1 MGVIQSGLNQSLAL
15 GAAIYTQT
23 PAYRNKAEQNVKK
36 RELEKAQKK
45 ADATKKV
52 AETPGLT
59 KQQKEFAT
67 KQAESAGKAV
77 YELDPTAQNLQNIQF
92 APTKTISQSS
102 SVGANQELTNS
113 SFQEFLMRRRR
124 YYAIER
130 EVVNNMAK
138 QKALEQSK
146 QMSEIKQHAKYSD
159 EDDFSNPYVGW

>member
-23 PAYRNKAEQNVKK
+23 PTYKNKAEQNLKR

-45 ADATKKV
+45 ADAAKEV

-59 KQQKEFAT
+59 KQQKEYAT

-92 APTKTISQSS
+92 TPAETVSKSS
-102 SVGANQELTNS
+102 SVGEKQEITRSHVQEYLIARKKEAIKRAEANRMAQ
-113 SFQEFLMRRRR
+113 QK
-124 YYAIER
+124 AIEQ
-130 EVVNNMAK
+130 AK
-138 QKALEQSK
+138 Q
-146 QMSEIKQHAKYSD
+146 MNEIKQHTKYSE
-159 EDDFSNPYVGW
+159 EDDFYNPYVGW